1 MFLRSILLSVALVG
15 ALWSNL
21 GASKKLTGH
30 VGAKQDTL
38 KRNDF
43 IVYNVTKDTLV
54 AGAKLS
60 VQNQNIAGQYI
71 IQYFNLDEHT
81 VIANYYPEMLG
92 NIKIRKD
99 GKLWFD
105 QTFLKKDL
113 PESPLDRYKSK
124 AVIKELNFWE
134 YIPEEKVFVFKAI
147 AHVPNTDF
155 VYDFHIRVLPNGKY
169 TIRHIGEAGD

>member
-1 MFLRSILLSVALVG
+1 MLRLVLLSGVL
-15 ALWSNL
+15 L
-21 GASKKLTGH
+21 GAFFGNLRP
-30 VGAKQDTL
+30 AKSFGNPAVSPQIDTI
-38 KRNDF
+38 KRNDY
-43 IVYNVTKDTLV
+43 IVYNVVKDTSV
-54 AGAKLS
+54 AGMKIA
-60 VQNQNIAGQYI
+60 VQNQNIAGKYV
-71 IQYFNLDEHT
+71 IQYFNLDKNT

-92 NIKIRKD
+92 NIKIHRN

-124 AVIKELNFWE
+124 AVIKELTFWE
-134 YIPEEKVFVFKAI
+134 YIPEEKIVVFKVV

-155 VYDFHIRVLPNGKY
+155 VHDFHIRVLPNGKY